1 MRWWTGRLWV
11 WGVLE
16 VGLVDGIALIL
27 KFLWVDRQALAK
39 APLNPSVPVVF
50 YLVVCSPGQL
60 HRKKHHRH
68 ESEK

>member
-1 MRWWTGRLWV
+1 M
-11 WGVLE
+11 
-16 VGLVDGIALIL
+16 GLVDGIALIL
-27 KFLWVDRQALAK
+27 NFLWVDRQALAK
-39 APLNPSVPVVF
+39 APLNSSVPVVF